1 MKNIRYLEDN
11 IDILNLDNLL
21 IKRLNNI
28 NIYKVEDLWNC
39 KRNYLKENDFTNSD
53 ISQIKIKLQLIG
65 LDLNKKKY

>member
-1 MKNIRYLEDN
+1 MKEIKHLEDN
-11 IDILNLDNLL
+11 IDILNLDDILT
-21 IKRLNNI
+21 KRLNSL